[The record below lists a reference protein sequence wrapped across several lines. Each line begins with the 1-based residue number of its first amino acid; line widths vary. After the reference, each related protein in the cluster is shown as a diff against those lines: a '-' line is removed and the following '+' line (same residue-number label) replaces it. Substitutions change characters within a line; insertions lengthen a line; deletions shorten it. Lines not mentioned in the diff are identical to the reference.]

1 MNNVSINSA
10 AIDSISTIEINYNS
24 DVTFLKRLFVN
35 ANDISHNGLSG
46 NANQTHA
53 SDLASN
59 GTFSSDIEFYH
70 SLVVPGNMVIVDG
83 SNKTTYGSYTTY
95 TNQDGNKYFHV
106 GKSASNVFNIVN
118 QSNVGVYMA
127 SGQSTFS
134 STSDRKLKTNIQPL
148 ENSLEKI
155 KKLNPVTYQWKENK
169 KEDSGFIAQE
179 VEEIMPELVEENET
193 YNGEKQKGIKSSELI
208 PFILESL
215 NKIDKRLNEL

>member
-1 MNNVSINSA
+1 MGGGDTPVVKNIVA
-10 AIDSISTIEINYNS
+10 
-24 DVTFLKRLFVN
+24 DVY
-35 ANDISHNGLSG
+35 
-46 NANQTHA
+46 QTHA

-59 GTFSSDIEFYH
+59 GSFSSDIAFNH
-70 SLVVPGNMVIVDG
+70 SLIVPGNMVIVDG

-95 TNQDGNKYFHV
+95 TDPSGEKFFHA

-134 STSDRKLKTNIQPL
+134 STSDKKLKTNIQPL

-215 NKIDKRLNEL
+215 NNIDKRINEL